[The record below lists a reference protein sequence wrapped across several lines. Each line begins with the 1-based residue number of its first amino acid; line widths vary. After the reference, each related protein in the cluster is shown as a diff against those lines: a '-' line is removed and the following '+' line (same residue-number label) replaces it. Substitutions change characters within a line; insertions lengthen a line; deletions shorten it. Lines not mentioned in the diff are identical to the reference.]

1 VTLQGLSLVDVR
13 VAPQERVLREGNKD
27 ERIAHTSDLPDFVPV
42 LVYPN
47 DTGIG
52 HDHFAKQHSP
62 LPIGNP
68 RCFVSFSFSSH
79 LNEKPHESL
88 HIGLATRLAAV
99 EQNVVNIVL
108 KCRVASQFKV

>member
-1 VTLQGLSLVDVR
+1 LQGLLLVDAR
-13 VAPQERVLREGNKD
+13 VAPYERALKEENRD
-27 ERIAHTSDLPDFVPV
+27 ERIAHTANLPGYVPV
-42 LVYPN
+42 LVYLN

-68 RCFVSFSFSSH
+68 RCFVSFSFSNH